1 MVFPGTYSE
10 TISRLAFAKIGVNDL
25 KFIKLPPAEM
35 AQALQTGRADAGIVY
50 EPVATLAEV
59 NGWGHVIERG
69 FWERYLLP
77 EIVVGAYAYNKPEGQ
92 QKPGLV
98 LSSYRA
104 IEKAVAAAKINPA
117 QAKQSLMKHFKITS
131 DIASRLPNAR
141 VEMAGE
147 IDPRLVTETL
157 DLYVK
162 NGLIPR
168 EIDLSPLL
176 RQP

>member
-1 MVFPGTYSE
+1 
-10 TISRLAFAKIGVNDL
+10 
-25 KFIKLPPAEM
+25 
-35 AQALQTGRADAGIVY
+35 
-50 EPVATLAEV
+50 
-59 NGWGHVIERG
+59 
-69 FWERYLLP
+69 
-77 EIVVGAYAYNKPEGQ
+77 VGAYAYNKPEGQ

-104 IEKAVAAAKINPA
+104 IEKAVAAAKTNPT
-117 QAKQSLMKHFKITS
+117 QAKQSLIKHLKITS

-147 IDPRLVTETL
+147 IDPKLVAETL
-157 DLYVK
+157 DLYAK

-176 RQP
+176 HHP